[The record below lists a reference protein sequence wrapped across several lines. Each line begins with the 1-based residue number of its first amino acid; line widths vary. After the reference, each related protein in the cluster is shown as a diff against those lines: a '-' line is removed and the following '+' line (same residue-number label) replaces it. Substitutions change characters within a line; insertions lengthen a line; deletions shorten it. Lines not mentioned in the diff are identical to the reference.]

1 MIHAVAQPDP
11 QDPRRRRNVRLAW
24 AHALL
29 ALGFLVAFVWV
40 QIHR

>member
-1 MIHAVAQPDP
+1 MTA
-11 QDPRRRRNVRLAW
+11 QDPGSELRRRRTVRLAW